1 VISIKCRREKVEKN
15 ILGWNN
21 NMRAQVEK
29 AKHPNS
35 TELAN
40 SCIFFEKTFAA
51 FALILSGVPGVLR
64 DGRQSDYCDY
74 CCNLLIQLC

>member
-1 VISIKCRREKVEKN
+1 VIYIKCRREKVEKN

-40 SCIFFEKTFAA
+40 SCIFFEKNVRRVRSHLIGCAGCAA
-51 FALILSGVPGVLR
+51 
-64 DGRQSDYCDY
+64 
-74 CCNLLIQLC
+74 

>member
-1 VISIKCRREKVEKN
+1 VIYIKCRREKVEKN

-40 SCIFFEKTFAA
+40 SCIFFEKRSPRS
-51 FALILSGVPGVLR
+51 LSSYRVCRV
-64 DGRQSDYCDY
+64 
-74 CCNLLIQLC
+74 CCVTGAKVITVIIAVTC